1 MAKTRALGKGLGA
14 LFTPSG
20 DAPATKSAPQE
31 ITSLPVASIRPN
43 PAQPRR
49 EMDEGALDS
58 LADSIRTHGVVQPLI
73 VRPLEE
79 EGAFEIVAGERRWRA
94 AQTAGL
100 TDVPVRVLEG
110 TERELREVSLVE
122 NIQREDLSSLEIAA
136 ALTELIQNHS
146 LTQEEVGERIGW
158 SRTAVTNKL
167 RLLQLP
173 DEVKNMLSENL
184 LSEGH
189 CRALLS
195 VESPS
200 LMIGLARAAEERSM
214 SVRQLEEAV
223 KRSKLQ
229 TPEISA
235 AKRAAYVI
243 PEPVKSVLSSLGVS
257 LKVTGNP
264 KRLKVSIDGLNKG
277 QMESFLRF
285 LEERGDEI
293 FPGK

>member
-1 MAKTRALGKGLGA
+1 
-14 LFTPSG
+14 
-20 DAPATKSAPQE
+20 
-31 ITSLPVASIRPN
+31 
-43 PAQPRR
+43 
-49 EMDEGALDS
+49 MDEGALDS

-122 NIQREDLSSLEIAA
+122 NIQREDLSPLEIAA

>member
-1 MAKTRALGKGLGA
+1 
-14 LFTPSG
+14 
-20 DAPATKSAPQE
+20 
-31 ITSLPVASIRPN
+31 
-43 PAQPRR
+43 
-49 EMDEGALDS
+49 
-58 LADSIRTHGVVQPLI
+58 
-73 VRPLEE
+73 
-79 EGAFEIVAGERRWRA
+79 
-94 AQTAGL
+94 
-100 TDVPVRVLEG
+100 
-110 TERELREVSLVE
+110 
-122 NIQREDLSSLEIAA
+122 
-136 ALTELIQNHS
+136 
-146 LTQEEVGERIGW
+146 
-158 SRTAVTNKL
+158 
-167 RLLQLP
+167 
-173 DEVKNMLSENL
+173 
-184 LSEGH
+184 
-189 CRALLS
+189 
-195 VESPS
+195 
-200 LMIGLARAAEERSM
+200 M